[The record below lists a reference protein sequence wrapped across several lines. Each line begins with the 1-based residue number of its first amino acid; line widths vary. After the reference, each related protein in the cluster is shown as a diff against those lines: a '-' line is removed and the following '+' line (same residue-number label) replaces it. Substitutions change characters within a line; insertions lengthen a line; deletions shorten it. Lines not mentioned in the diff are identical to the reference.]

1 MKILVIGASGR
12 VGTDLVKQLLA
23 DNHEVIGTT
32 RQDEKLFNDD
42 NYIQLDLDITAKK
55 EAIQHQIEQ
64 DIDAVYFVAGSGGK
78 DVLEV
83 DLHGAV
89 KTMQAV
95 EDKGIKRYIMLSTVF
110 SLDTSKWDSP
120 GIADLKEYYICK
132 HYADQW
138 LVNNSSLDYTI
149 VQAGALKEL
158 AATGKITINDD
169 NAGENSIED
178 VATTLAAV
186 LDADNTTKKV
196 LACTTVK
203 PQLMKRLHSYS
214 KFHATI

>member
-12 VGTDLVKQLLA
+12 VGTDLVKHLLA
-23 DNHEVIGTT
+23 DDHQVIGTT
-32 RQDEKLFNDD
+32 RQEEKLFNND
-42 NYIQLDLDITAKK
+42 NYSQLDLDITAEK

-149 VQAGALKEL
+149 VQAGALKER

-186 LDADNTTKKV
+186 LNADNTTKKV
-196 LACTTVK
+196 FSIHNGEIAIEEALAK
-203 PQLMKRLHSYS
+203 L
-214 KFHATI
+214 

>member
-1 MKILVIGASGR
+1 MKLLVIGASGR
-12 VGTDLVKQLLA
+12 VGTDLVEQLLA
-23 DNHEVIGTT
+23 DDHQVIGTT
-32 RQDEKLFNDD
+32 RQDKKLFDND
-42 NYIQLDLDITAKK
+42 NYRQLALDITAEKD
-55 EAIQHQIEQ
+55 AIAEQIEQ

-110 SLDTSKWDSP
+110 SLDTNKWDTP

-138 LVNNSSLDYTI
+138 LVNDSTLDYTI
-149 VQAGALKEL
+149 VQAGALKER
-158 AATGKITINDD
+158 AGTGKITINDD
-169 NAGENSIED
+169 NAGENAIAD
-178 VATTLAAV
+178 VAATLTAV
-186 LDADNTTKKV
+186 LGANNTIKKV
-196 LACTTVK
+196 FS
-203 PQLMKRLHSYS
+203 LHNGETAINEAI
-214 KFHATI
+214 ATL

>member
-12 VGTDLVKQLLA
+12 VGTDLVEQLLA
-23 DNHEVIGTT
+23 DDHQVIGTT
-32 RQDEKLFNDD
+32 RQDKKLFDND
-42 NYIQLDLDITAKK
+42 NYRQLDLDITAEKD
-55 EAIQHQIEQ
+55 AIAEQIDQ

-110 SLDTSKWDSP
+110 SLDTNKWDTP

-138 LVNNSSLDYTI
+138 LVNDSTLDYTI
-149 VQAGALKEL
+149 VQAGALKER
-158 AATGKITINDD
+158 AGTGKITINDD
-169 NAGENSIED
+169 NAGENAIAD
-178 VATTLAAV
+178 VAATLTAV
-186 LDADNTTKKV
+186 LGANNTIKKV
-196 LACTTVK
+196 FS
-203 PQLMKRLHSYS
+203 LHNGETAINEAI
-214 KFHATI
+214 ATL

>member
-158 AATGKITINDD
+158 AANGKITINDD

-196 LACTTVK
+196 FSMHNGETAINEAIA
-203 PQLMKRLHSYS
+203 QL
-214 KFHATI
+214 

>member
-12 VGTDLVKQLLA
+12 VGTDLVEQLLA
-23 DNHEVIGTT
+23 DDHQVIGTT
-32 RQDEKLFNDD
+32 RQDKKLFDND
-42 NYIQLDLDITAKK
+42 NYRQLDLDITAEKD
-55 EAIQHQIEQ
+55 AIAKQIEQ

-110 SLDTSKWDSP
+110 SLDTNKWDTP

-138 LVNNSSLDYTI
+138 LVNDSTLDYTI
-149 VQAGALKEL
+149 VQAGALKER
-158 AATGKITINDD
+158 AGTGKITINDD
-169 NAGENSIED
+169 NAGENAIAD
-178 VATTLAAV
+178 VAATLTAV
-186 LDADNTTKKV
+186 LGANNTIKKV
-196 LACTTVK
+196 FS
-203 PQLMKRLHSYS
+203 LHNGETAINEAI
-214 KFHATI
+214 ATL

>member
-23 DNHEVIGTT
+23 DDHQVIGTT
-32 RQDEKLFNDD
+32 RQKEKLFNDD
-42 NYIQLDLDITAKK
+42 NYSQLDLDITAEK
-55 EAIQHQIEQ
+55 EAIQQQIEQ
-64 DIDAVYFVAGSGGK
+64 DIDAVYFVAGSSGK
-78 DVLEV
+78 NVLEV

-120 GIADLKEYYICK
+120 GIADLKGYYICK

-138 LVNNSSLDYTI
+138 LVNNSNLDYTI
-149 VQAGALKEL
+149 VQAGALKER

-169 NAGENSIED
+169 NAGENSIAD
-178 VATTLAAV
+178 VATALAAV
-186 LDADNTTKKV
+186 LNANNTTKKV
-196 LACTTVK
+196 FSMHNGETPIDEAIA
-203 PQLMKRLHSYS
+203 QL
-214 KFHATI
+214 

>member
-1 MKILVIGASGR
+1 MNILVIGASGR
-12 VGTDLVKQLLA
+12 VGSDLVKQLLA
-23 DNHEVIGTT
+23 DDHQVIGTT
-32 RQDEKLFNDD
+32 RQEEKLFDDD
-42 NYIQLDLDITAKK
+42 NYSQLDLDITAEKD
-55 EAIQHQIEQ
+55 AIQSQIDK

-95 EDKGIKRYIMLSTVF
+95 QDKGIKRYIMLSTVF
-110 SLDTSKWDSP
+110 SLDTSKWNNPD
-120 GIADLKEYYICK
+120 IADLKEYYICK

-149 VQAGALKEL
+149 VQAGALKER
-158 AATGKITINDD
+158 ASTGKITINDD
-169 NAGENSIED
+169 EAGENSIED

-186 LDADNTTKKV
+186 LNSDNTIKKV
-196 LACTTVK
+196 FSMQNGETAIDEAVAKL
-203 PQLMKRLHSYS
+203 
-214 KFHATI
+214 

>member
-23 DNHEVIGTT
+23 DDHQVIGTT
-32 RQDEKLFNDD
+32 RQEEKLFKDD
-42 NYIQLDLDITAKK
+42 NYSQLDLDITAEKD
-55 EAIQHQIEQ
+55 AIQKQIDQ

-89 KTMQAV
+89 KTVQATQ
-95 EDKGIKRYIMLSTVF
+95 DKGIKRYIMLSTVF
-110 SLDTSKWDSP
+110 SLDTSKWDK
-120 GIADLKEYYICK
+120 IADLKEYYICK

-138 LVNNSSLDYTI
+138 LINNSTLDYTI
-149 VQAGALKEL
+149 VQAGALKERE
-158 AATGKITINDD
+158 ATGKITVNNDSS
-169 NAGENSIED
+169 GENSIED

-186 LDADNTTKKV
+186 LKADNTIK
-196 LACTTVK
+196 TVFSMQNGETAIDEAIAK
-203 PQLMKRLHSYS
+203 L
-214 KFHATI
+214 

>member
-23 DNHEVIGTT
+23 DNHQVIGTT
-32 RQDEKLFNDD
+32 RQEEKLFSDD
-42 NYIQLDLDITAKK
+42 NYSQLDLDITAEKD
-55 EAIQHQIEQ
+55 AIQSQIDK
-64 DIDAVYFVAGSGGK
+64 DIEAVYFVAGSGGK

-89 KTMQAV
+89 KTMQAT

-110 SLDTSKWDSP
+110 SLDTSKWNQP

-149 VQAGALKEL
+149 VQAGALKER

-169 NAGENSIED
+169 DAGENSIAD

-186 LDADNTTKKV
+186 LNADNTTKQV
-196 LACTTVK
+196 FSMHNGETAIDAALAK
-203 PQLMKRLHSYS
+203 L
-214 KFHATI
+214 

>member
-1 MKILVIGASGR
+1 MKVLVIGASGR

-23 DNHEVIGTT
+23 DNHQVIGTT
-32 RQDEKLFNDD
+32 RQEEKLFSDD
-42 NYIQLDLDITAKK
+42 NYSQLDLDINAEKD
-55 EAIQHQIEQ
+55 AIQSQIDQ

-78 DVLEV
+78 DILEV

-95 EDKGIKRYIMLSTVF
+95 QDKGIKRYIMLSTVF
-110 SLDTSKWDSP
+110 SLDTSKWDNP

-138 LVNNSSLDYTI
+138 LVNNSTLDYTI
-149 VQAGALKEL
+149 VQAGALKER
-158 AATGKITINDD
+158 AATGKITINDN

-186 LDADNTTKKV
+186 LNANNTIKKV
-196 LACTTVK
+196 FSLHNGETAIDKAIATV
-203 PQLMKRLHSYS
+203 
-214 KFHATI
+214 

>member
-23 DNHEVIGTT
+23 DDHQVIGTT
-32 RQDEKLFNDD
+32 RQQEKLFD
-42 NYIQLDLDITAKK
+42 NNNYSQLDLDITAEKD
-55 EAIQHQIEQ
+55 AIQKQMDK

-89 KTMQAV
+89 KTMQAAQ
-95 EDKGIKRYIMLSTVF
+95 DTGIKRYIMLSAAF
-110 SLDTSKWDSP
+110 SLDTSKWNSP

-149 VQAGALKEL
+149 VQPGALKER
-158 AATGKITINDD
+158 AGTGKIAIDD
-169 NAGENSIED
+169 NSGENSIED

-186 LDADNTTKKV
+186 LDASNTIKKAFNMHNGETAISDAIAK
-196 LACTTVK
+196 L
-203 PQLMKRLHSYS
+203 
-214 KFHATI
+214 

>member
-32 RQDEKLFNDD
+32 RQDEKLFNND
-42 NYIQLDLDITAKK
+42 NYSQLDLDITAEK

-149 VQAGALKEL
+149 VQAGALKER

-186 LDADNTTKKV
+186 LNANNTIKKV
-196 LACTTVK
+196 FSMQNGDIAIDKAIAKL
-203 PQLMKRLHSYS
+203 
-214 KFHATI
+214 

>member
-23 DNHEVIGTT
+23 DKHQVIGTT
-32 RQDEKLFNDD
+32 RQEEKLFNND
-42 NYIQLDLDITAKK
+42 NYSQLDLDITAEKD
-55 EAIQHQIEQ
+55 AIQKQIEQ

-89 KTMQAV
+89 KTMQAT
-95 EDKGIKRYIMLSTVF
+95 EAKGIKRYIMLSTVF

-138 LVNNSSLDYTI
+138 LVNNSKLDYTI
-149 VQAGALKEL
+149 VQAGALKER

-186 LDADNTTKKV
+186 LNADNTTKKV
-196 LACTTVK
+196 FSMHDGETAIKEALAK
-203 PQLMKRLHSYS
+203 L
-214 KFHATI
+214 

>member
-12 VGTDLVKQLLA
+12 VGTELVKQLLA
-23 DNHEVIGTT
+23 DEHQVIGTT
-32 RQDEKLFNDD
+32 RQKEVLFDD
-42 NYIQLDLDITAKK
+42 ANYSQLDLDITAEKDT
-55 EAIQHQIEQ
+55 IQNQMDK

-89 KTMQAV
+89 KTIQATQ
-95 EDKGIKRYIMLSTVF
+95 DKGIKRYIMLSAAF

-120 GIADLKEYYICK
+120 GIANLKEYYICK

-138 LVNNSSLDYTI
+138 LVNNSTLDYTI
-149 VQAGALKEL
+149 VQPGALKER
-158 AATGKITINDD
+158 AGTDKIAIDES
-169 NAGENSIED
+169 AGENSIED

-186 LDADNTTKKV
+186 LTADNTIKQAFNMHNGDIDINEAV
-196 LACTTVK
+196 ATV
-203 PQLMKRLHSYS
+203 
-214 KFHATI
+214 

>member
-23 DNHEVIGTT
+23 DNHQVIGTT
-32 RQDEKLFNDD
+32 RQEEKLFNDD
-42 NYIQLDLDITAKK
+42 NYSQLDLDITAEKD
-55 EAIQHQIEQ
+55 AIQKQIEQ

-89 KTMQAV
+89 KTMQATQ
-95 EDKGIKRYIMLSTVF
+95 DKGIKRYIMLSTVF
-110 SLDTSKWDSP
+110 SLDTSKWDNPS
-120 GIADLKEYYICK
+120 IADLKEYYICK

-138 LVNNSSLDYTI
+138 LVNNSDLDYTI
-149 VQAGALKEL
+149 VQAGALKERE
-158 AATGKITINDD
+158 ATGKITINDD

-178 VATTLAAV
+178 VATTLATV
-186 LDADNTTKKV
+186 LNASNTTKKV
-196 LACTTVK
+196 FSMHNGETAITDAIAKL
-203 PQLMKRLHSYS
+203 
-214 KFHATI
+214 

>member
-42 NYIQLDLDITAKK
+42 NYSQLDLDITAKK

-196 LACTTVK
+196 FSMHNGETVINEAIA
-203 PQLMKRLHSYS
+203 QL
-214 KFHATI
+214 

>member
-12 VGTDLVKQLLA
+12 VGTDLVKQLLT
-23 DNHEVIGTT
+23 DNHQVTGTT
-32 RQDEKLFNDD
+32 RQEEQLFNDD
-42 NYIQLDLDITAKK
+42 NYSQLDLDITAEKD
-55 EAIQHQIEQ
+55 AIEQQIEQ

-78 DVLEV
+78 DILEV

-95 EDKGIKRYIMLSTVF
+95 EHKGIKRYIMLSTVF
-110 SLDTSKWDSP
+110 SLDTSKWDNP

-138 LVNNSSLDYTI
+138 LVKNSTLDYTI
-149 VQAGALKEL
+149 VQAGALKER
-158 AATGKITINDD
+158 AATGKITINDE
-169 NAGENSIED
+169 NAGENSIAD

-186 LDADNTTKKV
+186 LNADNTTKKV
-196 LACTTVK
+196 FSIHNGETAIDEAIA
-203 PQLMKRLHSYS
+203 QL
-214 KFHATI
+214 

>member
-23 DNHEVIGTT
+23 DKHQVIGTT
-32 RQDEKLFNDD
+32 RQKEKLFNDD
-42 NYIQLDLDITAKK
+42 NYSQLDLDITAEKD
-55 EAIQHQIEQ
+55 AIQKQIEQ

-89 KTMQAV
+89 KTMQAT
-95 EDKGIKRYIMLSTVF
+95 EAKGIKRYIMLSTVF
-110 SLDTSKWDSP
+110 SLDTSKWDNP

-138 LVNNSSLDYTI
+138 LVHNSKLDYTI
-149 VQAGALKEL
+149 VQAGALKER

-186 LDADNTTKKV
+186 LNADNTTKIVFSMHNGETPIDK
-196 LACTTVK
+196 AIA
-203 PQLMKRLHSYS
+203 QL
-214 KFHATI
+214 

>member
-132 HYADQW
+132 HYADPW

-169 NAGENSIED
+169 TAGESSIED

-196 LACTTVK
+196 FSMHNGETVINEAIA
-203 PQLMKRLHSYS
+203 QL
-214 KFHATI
+214 

>member
-12 VGTDLVKQLLA
+12 VGTDLVEQLLA
-23 DNHEVIGTT
+23 DDHQVIGTT
-32 RQDEKLFNDD
+32 RQDKRLFDND
-42 NYIQLDLDITAKK
+42 NYRQLDLDITAEKD
-55 EAIQHQIEQ
+55 AIAEQIEQ

-110 SLDTSKWDSP
+110 SLDTNKWDTPS
-120 GIADLKEYYICK
+120 IADLKEYYICK

-138 LVNNSSLDYTI
+138 LVNDSTLDYTI
-149 VQAGALKEL
+149 VQAGALKER
-158 AATGKITINDD
+158 AGTGKITINDD
-169 NAGENSIED
+169 NAGENAIAD
-178 VATTLAAV
+178 VAATLTAV
-186 LDADNTTKKV
+186 LGANNTIKKV
-196 LACTTVK
+196 FS
-203 PQLMKRLHSYS
+203 LHNGETAINEAI
-214 KFHATI
+214 ATL

>member
-12 VGTDLVKQLLA
+12 VGTDLVEQLLA
-23 DNHEVIGTT
+23 DDHQVIGTT
-32 RQDEKLFNDD
+32 RQDKKLFDND
-42 NYIQLDLDITAKK
+42 NYRQLDLDITAEKD
-55 EAIQHQIEQ
+55 AIAEQIEQ

-78 DVLEV
+78 NVLEV

-110 SLDTSKWDSP
+110 SLDTNKWDTP

-138 LVNNSSLDYTI
+138 LVNDSTLDYTI
-149 VQAGALKEL
+149 VQAGALKER
-158 AATGKITINDD
+158 AGTGKITINDD
-169 NAGENSIED
+169 NAGENAIAD
-178 VATTLAAV
+178 VAATLTAV
-186 LDADNTTKKV
+186 LGANNTIKKV
-196 LACTTVK
+196 FS
-203 PQLMKRLHSYS
+203 LHNGETAINEAI
-214 KFHATI
+214 ATL